1 MKQDDDA
8 DRIICRCEEITV
20 GEIEAAV
27 DEGFTTLNEVKRRTR
42 AGMGLCQSRSCSR
55 LIAQI
60 IARKT
65 GLSMS
70 EIMPVTPRPPAR
82 PVKLDV
88 FSEGDQDGTDC

>member
-1 MKQDDDA
+1 MKQDDA
-8 DRIICRCEEITV
+8 DRIICRCEEITLR
-20 GEIEAAV
+20 EIETAV

-60 IARKT
+60 ISRKT

-70 EIMPVTPRPPAR
+70 EIMPVTPRPPTR